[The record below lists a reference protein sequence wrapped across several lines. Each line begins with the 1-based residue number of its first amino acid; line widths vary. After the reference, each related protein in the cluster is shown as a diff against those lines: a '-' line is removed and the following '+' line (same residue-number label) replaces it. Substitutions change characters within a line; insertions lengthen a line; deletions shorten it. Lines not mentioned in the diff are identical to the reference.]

1 MTEPATIAI
10 IGAGNIGSALAH
22 MLAGAGHRVRAWDH
36 FDEVVTTINQRHRN
50 DRFLPGVALDPAIT
64 ATRSLAESATAADC
78 ALLCVPAAHVMT
90 TAARLYEEHGAPL
103 PLVCLSKGVDPRTRR
118 PAMLALADAYEDAP
132 SFACGGPCIA
142 EELTGAKRG
151 MLALAG
157 PDVPLR
163 ERIATILRDSGQ
175 LLHVSDDRV
184 GTAYGGVF
192 KNVYAILVGYLS
204 TGAATGD
211 NLLGGALACCSAEA
225 IALGTMLGCEPHC
238 LAGPAGLG
246 DLIATGLSGNSHNH
260 SYGAALGRGER
271 PAADA
276 LPEGARSV
284 AHVCAWAEDAGVETP
299 LADMVAALVAGEHI
313 AHDRIEAALC

>member
-1 MTEPATIAI
+1 MSASATIAI

-22 MLAGAGHRVRAWDH
+22 VLAQAGHRVQAWDH
-36 FDEVVTTINQRHRN
+36 FDEVVTNINQDHRN

-64 ATRSLAESATAADC
+64 ATSSLSECAAGAEW
-78 ALLCVPAAHVMT
+78 ALLCVPAAHVLA
-90 TAARLYEEHGAPL
+90 TAAALREQHDAPL
-103 PLVCLSKGVDPRTRR
+103 PLVCLSKGVDPQSQR
-118 PAMLALADAYEDAP
+118 PVMLALADAHPQTPVY
-132 SFACGGPCIA
+132 ACGGPCIA
-142 EELTGAKRG
+142 EELTGSKRG
-151 MLALAG
+151 LLALAG
-157 PDVPLR
+157 PQPGLR
-163 ERIATILRDSGQ
+163 ERIAAVLRDSGQ
-175 LLHVSDDRV
+175 LLHVSDDRI

-204 TGAATGD
+204 TGPATGD
-211 NLLGGALACCSAEA
+211 NLLGAALASCSAEA

-271 PAADA
+271 PGAEA

-284 AHVCAWAEDAGVETP
+284 RHVRDWAASAGVATP
-299 LADMVAALVAGEHI
+299 LADMVAALVDGEAV
-313 AHDRIEAALC
+313 AHARIETALC